1 MGDSAER
8 NRVYDFAM
16 RHGLPA
22 PYDFAIYNERS
33 HDDPGELADAAR
45 RWRHTHLTDRKASLE
60 AEIEELKGRIRIV
73 ENDLERNETE
83 GYRT

>member
-8 NRVYDFAM
+8 NRVYDFAR

-33 HDDPGELADAAR
+33 HDDPGGLADAAR
-45 RWRHTHLTDRKASLE
+45 RWRYTHLTERRARLE
-60 AEIEELKGRIRIV
+60 EEMEELKRQIEIV
-73 ENDLERNETE
+73 DNSLERNETE
-83 GYRT
+83 GYGT